1 MCMAFG
7 TVVYCDVVART
18 LREGNSYSLHEVQQ
32 YNIYIFLAPPRRRNI
47 YEFSILNCGM
57 TVRSTRGVGKKKRH
71 TNLTELEINTLENE
85 VSNLTKDA
93 EFPCNTIN
101 IYSLEFI

>member
-1 MCMAFG
+1 MSAFLSKRMNSAAVCMYVHDDKYIWRRRG
-7 TVVYCDVVART
+7 TVAAPLRHRCGAKIFMNFLILIAVA
-18 LREGNSYSLHEVQQ
+18 
-32 YNIYIFLAPPRRRNI
+32 
-47 YEFSILNCGM
+47 M
-57 TVRSTRGVGKKKRH
+57 TDRSTRGVGKKKRH
-71 TNLTELEINTLENE
+71 NLTELEINTLENE

>member
-7 TVVYCDVVART
+7 TVRYCDVVSRSF
-18 LREGNSYSLHEVQQ
+18 RKGNSYSLHEVQQ
-32 YNIYIFLAPPRRRNI
+32 YNIYLFLGRRNI

>member
-1 MCMAFG
+1 MRYSSTISIFFWRRRGAAAVPPRYRCG
-7 TVVYCDVVART
+7 TAT
-18 LREGNSYSLHEVQQ
+18 
-32 YNIYIFLAPPRRRNI
+32 APLRRRNI

>member
-1 MCMAFG
+1 M
-7 TVVYCDVVART
+7 R
-18 LREGNSYSLHEVQQ
+18 YSST
-32 YNIYIFLAPPRRRNI
+32 ISIFFWRRRGAAAVPQRRRNI